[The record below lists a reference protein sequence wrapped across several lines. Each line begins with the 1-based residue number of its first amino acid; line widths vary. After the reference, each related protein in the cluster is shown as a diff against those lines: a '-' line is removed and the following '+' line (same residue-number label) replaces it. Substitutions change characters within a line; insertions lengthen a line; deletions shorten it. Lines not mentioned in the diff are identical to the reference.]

1 MSVQAAKT
9 SKARKAASKPASA
22 AQAAPA
28 ATVQGA
34 PAAPAVAAPQAA
46 VVPVP
51 LVLVAVAA
59 PGTPRPGT
67 ARAAA
72 LAALLANIG
81 QPRQAVLQA
90 VAASE
95 TQWHLSQGRSP
106 KGISPAGWLRLFGAQ
121 FAPTQA
127 AQ

>member
-1 MSVQAAKT
+1 MSAQAKAVKT
-9 SKARKAASKPASA
+9 AKAATKPA
-22 AQAAPA
+22 
-28 ATVQGA
+28 T
-34 PAAPAVAAPQAA
+34 APQAA
-46 VVPVP
+46 PGTTLAPTPAAPVAAPVP
-51 LVLVAVAA
+51 AVLVAITT
-59 PGTPRPGT
+59 PGTPRQGT

-72 LAALLANIG
+72 LAALMANVGQTRQQVLA
-81 QPRQAVLQA
+81 A

-121 FAPTQA
+121 FAPAQA